1 MPRDPMAKK
10 QRTSLADLPTGK
22 SNRDVKTLAGI
33 KKDVQDPKPIT
44 TRLNANVPTSLYN
57 SFRRKAGAQGLSITQ
72 ALTQILQR
80 IEDGEIELYE

>member
-1 MPRDPMAKK
+1 MAKR
-10 QRTSLADLPTGK
+10 QRRSLADLSTSK
-22 SNRDVKTLAGI
+22 SNRDEKTLDSV
-33 KKDVQDPKPIT
+33 KKDVQDLKPIT

-80 IEDGEIELYE
+80 VKDGEIELNE

>member
-1 MPRDPMAKK
+1 MAKK
-10 QRTSLADLPTGK
+10 QRRSLADLPTSK
-22 SNRDVKTLAGI
+22 SNRDEKALDSI
-33 KKDVQDPKPIT
+33 KKDVQDLKPIT

-80 IEDGEIELYE
+80 VKDGEIELNE

>member
-1 MPRDPMAKK
+1 MAKK
-10 QRTSLADLPTGK
+10 QRTSLADLPASE
-22 SNRDVKTLAGI
+22 SNRDKKTLDGI
-33 KKDVQDPKPIT
+33 KKDVRDLKPIT

-80 IEDGEIELYE
+80 VKDGEIELNE